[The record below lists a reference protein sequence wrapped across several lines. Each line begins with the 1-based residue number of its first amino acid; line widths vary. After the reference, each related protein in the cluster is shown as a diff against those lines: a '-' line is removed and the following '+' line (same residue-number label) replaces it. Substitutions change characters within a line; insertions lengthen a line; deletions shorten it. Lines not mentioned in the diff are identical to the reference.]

1 MSTSSYCPSTN
12 GREGYELAIAA
23 IRLRKVVAGELPPLH
38 DGEVAELRARVYG
51 EGRA

>member
-1 MSTSSYCPSTN
+1 MSAPRYCPSTD
-12 GREGYELAIAA
+12 GREGYEIAIAA
-23 IRLRKVVAGELPPLH
+23 IRLRKVEAGELPPLH